1 MKSKELII
9 KLIASL
15 ICIAV
20 MSVIILFVF
29 NYYSDKALKGDN
41 TTSDN
46 NTSNETTNNNET
58 NNNPSTN
65 SNEISFKEFNNIK
78 TYLDGFDSKVIMRYE
93 ETDAGNILLIND
105 NVVTSYTA
113 NDTVSYG
120 ILKDAIVIRITNDF
134 DGDILVFSDEDGN
147 VFREFSLINN
157 NTYNLYIKKSIMSN
171 FNDSVVFKGNTFTIT
186 WRVNQDADNNIIL
199 SNDELLEIN
208 NDMFADKTYRKG
220 DIVEYTI
227 ESEYLGNKKFT
238 EATKIEE
245 YNLEDY
251 IKRFK

>member
-15 ICIAV
+15 VCIAV

-29 NYYSDKALKGDN
+29 NYYSDKALHGDN
-41 TTSDN
+41 TTDN
-46 NTSNETTNNNET
+46 NTINETDNSNET
-58 NNNPSTN
+58 NNNSNTN
-65 SNEISFKEFNNIK
+65 SNEITFKEFNNIK

-93 ETDAGNILLIND
+93 ETDAGNILFIND
-105 NVVTSYTA
+105 NIVTSYTA
-113 NDTVSYG
+113 KDTVTYG
-120 ILKDAIVIRITNDF
+120 ILKDAIVVRISNDY
-134 DGDILVFSDEDGN
+134 DGDILVFSDENGN
-147 VFREFSLINN
+147 VFREFSLVNN

-171 FNDSVVFKGNTFTIT
+171 FSDAIVFKGNSFTIT
-186 WRVNQDADNNIIL
+186 WRVNQDAGKNIIL
-199 SNDELLEIN
+199 GNDEILEVN
-208 NDMFADKTYRKG
+208 NNMFADKVYRKG

-227 ESEYLGNKKFT
+227 ESEYLGDKKFT

-251 IKRFK
+251 IKKFK